1 MKRLLIGIAL
11 VIFASPVAMAG
22 ERTVTLAV
30 ANMTCALCPITVSK
44 AIEGVDGVTE
54 VSVEYATKHAI
65 VRFDDAVTAWEKIAQ
80 ASTNAGFPASKAE

>member
-11 VIFASPVAMAG
+11 LMFASPVAVAG

-54 VSVEYATKHAI
+54 VSVEYAAKRAI
-65 VRFDDAVTAWEKIAQ
+65 VRFDDAVTSWERIAQ